1 VSAGTTGLYV
11 KLSLRFE
18 RINNESGIKMKRL
31 PAIEA
36 AKKFVLETF
45 PTCQA
50 ALLGGSVVRGEETS
64 TSDLD
69 IVIIDETL
77 RSEYRESF
85 NLHGWPIEAF
95 VHTSETIRDYFQ
107 KDCHRARPS
116 LPRMVSEGIPIID
129 HPFISRLKEEANIL
143 LRDGPPKWNSQTIDM
158 KRYFLTDALD
168 DFIGSEERGESIF
181 IAGSIGESLHEFV
194 LRTQG
199 HWIGASKWI
208 IRALKEYDES
218 FAEEYVEAFDHF
230 YQNGNKQLIVR
241 LVDSVLEPH
250 GGRLFEGFS
259 LGKK

>member
-1 VSAGTTGLYV
+1 VSI
-11 KLSLRFE
+11 RFE
-18 RINNESGIKMKRL
+18 RINNEGVILMKRL

-50 ALLGGSVVRGEETS
+50 ALLGGSVVRGDETI

-69 IVIIDETL
+69 IVIIDESL

-85 NLHGWPIEAF
+85 NLHGWPIETF
-95 VHTSETIRDYFQ
+95 VHNRKTIQVYFQ
-107 KDCHRARPS
+107 KDCQRARPS
-116 LPRMVSEGIPIID
+116 LPRMVSEGIPLID
-129 HPFISRLKEEANIL
+129 HPIIPSLKEEANNL
-143 LRDGPPKWNSQTIDM
+143 LRDGPPKWDSQTIDM

-168 DFIGSEERGESIF
+168 DFIGSQERGESIF

-199 HWIGASKWI
+199 QWIGASKWI
-208 IRALKEYDES
+208 TRALKEYDES
-218 FAEEYVEAFDHF
+218 VAEDFVEAFDQF
-230 YQNGNKQLIVR
+230 YQNGNKQPIVS

>member
-1 VSAGTTGLYV
+1 
-11 KLSLRFE
+11 
-18 RINNESGIKMKRL
+18 MKRL

-36 AKKFVLETF
+36 ARKFVLENF
-45 PTCQA
+45 PACQA
-50 ALLGGSVVRGEETS
+50 ALLCGSVVRGEETS

-77 RSEYRESF
+77 SSEYRESV
-85 NLHGWPIEAF
+85 NSHGWPIEAF

-107 KDCHRARPS
+107 KDCQRARPS

-129 HPFISRLKEEANIL
+129 HPVIPRLKEEANKL

-158 KRYFLTDALD
+158 KRYFLTDVLD
-168 DFIGSEERGESIF
+168 DFIGAKERGESLF

-208 IRALKEYDES
+208 TRALKEYDES
-218 FAEEYVEAFDHF
+218 FAEDFVDAFDQF
-230 YQNGNKQLIVR
+230 YQKGNKQPLVR

>member
-1 VSAGTTGLYV
+1 
-11 KLSLRFE
+11 
-18 RINNESGIKMKRL
+18 MKRP
-31 PAIEA
+31 PANEA

-69 IVIIDETL
+69 IVIIDGTL
-77 RSEYRESF
+77 SSEYRESF
-85 NLHGWPIEAF
+85 HSHGWPIEVF
-95 VHTSETIRDYFQ
+95 VHTSQTIRDYFQ
-107 KDCHRARPS
+107 KDCQRARPS
-116 LPRMVSEGIPIID
+116 LPRMVSEGTPIID
-129 HPFISRLKEEANIL
+129 HPIISNLKEEANRL
-143 LRDGPPKWNSQTIDM
+143 LRDGPPRWNNQTIDM
-158 KRYFLTDALD
+158 KRYFLTDALV
-168 DFIGSEERGESIF
+168 DFIGSKERGESIF

-199 HWIGASKWI
+199 QWIGASKWI

-218 FAEEYVEAFDHF
+218 FAKEYIEAFDQY
-230 YQNGNKQLIVR
+230 YQKGNKQPIVR
-241 LVDSVLEPH
+241 LVDSVLEPY